1 MVFSGR
7 NCLRFIS
14 PLIFGNLF
22 YFCKN
27 FRLKTKKPDYSH
39 LKPDQ
44 PIGIFDSGVGGLTVA
59 KEIKRLL
66 PNENLIYFGDTK
78 HLPYGEKSREAIIGY
93 SLEICNFLLEKNCK
107 AIVIA
112 CNSATANA
120 LKEVLELVNEKVPVI
135 DVINPVAEKVAYEI
149 HNNIGV
155 IATKATVNSGL
166 YKKSIRKHNKFIKV
180 DELATP
186 LLVPAIEEGFRNHP
200 ITHAIIYNYLSNSK
214 LKNIET
220 LILGCTHY
228 PLLLDEIK
236 QFYGN
241 RVRVID
247 SPNIVANQLKII
259 LEKHHLLLQNNSKP
273 NYHFYLSDLTK
284 NFEKISKKFFGKTID
299 LELKV
304 L

>member
-1 MVFSGR
+1 M
-7 NCLRFIS
+7 
-14 PLIFGNLF
+14 
-22 YFCKN
+22 
-27 FRLKTKKPDYSH
+27 KTKKQDYSH
-39 LKPDQ
+39 LSPKQ

-66 PNENLIYFGDTK
+66 PNEDLIYFGDTK
-78 HLPYGEKSREAIIGY
+78 HLPYGEKSREAIIEY
-93 SLEICNFLLEKNCK
+93 STKITNFLLEQNCK

-112 CNSATANA
+112 CNTATANA
-120 LKEVLELVNEKVPVI
+120 LNEVLQSVSCRVPVI

-149 HNNIGV
+149 HNNVGV

-186 LLVPAIEEGFRNHP
+186 LLVPAIEEGFKNHP

-228 PLLLDEIK
+228 PLLIDEIK
-236 QFYGN
+236 QYYGN

-247 SPNIVANQLKII
+247 SPNIVASHLKII
-259 LEKHHLLLQNNSKP
+259 LDKYSLLNDNNPKP
-273 NYHFYLSDLTK
+273 NYHFYLSDITK
-284 NFEKISKKFFGKTID
+284 NFEKISKKFFGKSID

>member
-1 MVFSGR
+1 MPK
-7 NCLRFIS
+7 L
-14 PLIFGNLF
+14 LA
-22 YFCKN
+22 
-27 FRLKTKKPDYSH
+27 LKKKKQDFSH
-39 LKPDQ
+39 LSADQ

-78 HLPYGEKSREAIIGY
+78 HLPYGEKSREAIVGY
-93 SLEICNFLLEKNCK
+93 STQITKFLIQKNCK

-120 LKEVLELVNEKVPVI
+120 LKEVLEEVADRVPVI

-149 HNNIGV
+149 HNNVGV

-166 YKKSIRKHNKFIKV
+166 YRKSIRKHNKFIKV

-186 LLVPAIEEGFRNHP
+186 LLVPAIEEGFKNHP
-200 ITHAIIYNYLSNSK
+200 ITHSIIYNYLSNKK

-228 PLLLDEIK
+228 PLLINEIR
-236 QFYGN
+236 QYYGN

-247 SPNIVANQLKII
+247 SPSIVATQLRII
-259 LEKHHLLLQNNSKP
+259 LEKHQLLNTKNTNPRYQ
-273 NYHFYLSDLTK
+273 FYLSDLTK
-284 NFEKISKKFFGKTID
+284 NFEKISKKFFGNSIKLD
-299 LELKV
+299 LEV

>member
-1 MVFSGR
+1 
-7 NCLRFIS
+7 
-14 PLIFGNLF
+14 
-22 YFCKN
+22 
-27 FRLKTKKPDYSH
+27 LKKHKQDFSH
-39 LKPDQ
+39 LSPEQ

-59 KEIKRLL
+59 REIKKLL

-78 HLPYGEKSREAIIGY
+78 HLPYGEKSREAIVGY
-93 SLEICNFLLEKNCK
+93 STQIASFLLEKNCK

-120 LKEVLELVNEKVPVI
+120 LREVLDEVDNRVPVI

-149 HNNIGV
+149 HNNVGV

-166 YKKSIRKHNKFIKV
+166 YRKSIRKHNRFIKV

-186 LLVPAIEEGFRNHP
+186 LLVPAIEEGFKNHP
-200 ITHAIIYNYLSNSK
+200 ITHSIVYNYLSNKK

-228 PLLLDEIK
+228 PLLIDEIR
-236 QFYGN
+236 QYYGN

-247 SPNIVANQLKII
+247 SPGIVANQLKMI
-259 LEKHHLLLQNNSKP
+259 LEQNQLLNSKNP
-273 NYHFYLSDLTK
+273 NPDYHFYLSDQTK
-284 NFEKISKKFFGKTID
+284 NFEKISKKFFGNSIR

>member
-1 MVFSGR
+1 M
-7 NCLRFIS
+7 
-14 PLIFGNLF
+14 
-22 YFCKN
+22 
-27 FRLKTKKPDYSH
+27 KTKKQDYSH
-39 LKPDQ
+39 LLPKQ

-66 PNENLIYFGDTK
+66 PNEDLIYFGDTK
-78 HLPYGEKSREAIIGY
+78 HLPYGEKSKEAIIEY
-93 SLEICNFLLEKNCK
+93 STKITNFLLEQNCK

-112 CNSATANA
+112 CNTATANA
-120 LKEVLELVNEKVPVI
+120 LNEVLESVSCRVPVI

-149 HNNIGV
+149 HNNVGV

-186 LLVPAIEEGFRNHP
+186 LLVPAIEEGFKNHP
-200 ITHAIIYNYLSNSK
+200 ITHAIIYNYLSNTK

-228 PLLLDEIK
+228 PLLIDEIK
-236 QFYGN
+236 QYYGN

-247 SPNIVANQLKII
+247 SPNIVANHLKII
-259 LEKHHLLLQNNSKP
+259 LDKYNLLNDNNPKP

>member
-1 MVFSGR
+1 M
-7 NCLRFIS
+7 
-14 PLIFGNLF
+14 
-22 YFCKN
+22 
-27 FRLKTKKPDYSH
+27 LKKKKQDFSH
-39 LKPDQ
+39 LNASQ

-78 HLPYGEKSREAIIGY
+78 HLPYGEKSKEAITGY
-93 SLEICNFLLEKNCK
+93 ATQITNFLLEKGCK

-120 LKEVLELVNEKVPVI
+120 LNEVMELVDGRVPVI
-135 DVINPVAEKVAYEI
+135 DVISPVAEKVAFEI
-149 HNNIGV
+149 HNNVGV

-166 YKKSIRKHNKFIKV
+166 YRKSIRKHNRFIKV

-200 ITHAIIYNYLSNSK
+200 ITHAIIYNYLSSNK

-228 PLLLDEIK
+228 PLLMEEIK

-241 RVRVID
+241 RVRIID
-247 SPNIVANQLKII
+247 SPSIVANQLRMI
-259 LEKHHLLLQNNSKP
+259 LEQHHLLNDQKNP
-273 NYHFYLSDLTK
+273 EYRFYVSDVTK
-284 NFEKISKKFFGKTID
+284 NFEKISRKIFGKQIS
-299 LELKV
+299 LELMV

>member
-1 MVFSGR
+1 M
-7 NCLRFIS
+7 
-14 PLIFGNLF
+14 
-22 YFCKN
+22 KK
-27 FRLKTKKPDYSH
+27 KTADYSH
-39 LKPDQ
+39 LKPEQ

-78 HLPYGEKSREAIIGY
+78 HLPYGDKSKEAIIEY
-93 SLEICNFLLEKNCK
+93 STKITDFLLKNSCK

-112 CNSATANA
+112 CNNATANA
-120 LKEVLELVNEKVPVI
+120 LKEVQHLVSGAVPII

-155 IATKATVNSGL
+155 IATKATVSSGL

-186 LLVPAIEEGFRNHP
+186 LLVPAIEEGFKNHP
-200 ITHAIIYNYLSNSK
+200 ITHAIIYNYLSNHR

-228 PLLLDEIK
+228 PLLIEEIK
-236 QFYGN
+236 QYYGN

-247 SPNIVANQLKII
+247 SPNIVASQLKMIMD
-259 LEKHHLLLQNNSKP
+259 KHHLLNTNNPNP
-273 NYHFYLSDLTK
+273 NYHFYLSDITK
-284 NFEKISKKFFGKTID
+284 NFEKISKKFFGKAID

>member
-1 MVFSGR
+1 MK
-7 NCLRFIS
+7 
-14 PLIFGNLF
+14 
-22 YFCKN
+22 KN
-27 FRLKTKKPDYSH
+27 KPDYSH
-39 LKPDQ
+39 LSPQQ

-59 KEIKRLL
+59 KEIKKLL
-66 PNENLIYFGDTK
+66 PHEDLIYFGDTK
-78 HLPYGEKSREAIIGY
+78 HVPYGDKSREAIIDY
-93 SLEICNFLLEKNCK
+93 CIRITSFLLEKNCK

-120 LKEVLELVNEKVPVI
+120 LKEVLELVADRIPVI
-135 DVINPVAEKVAYEI
+135 DVINPVAEKVSYEI
-149 HNNIGV
+149 HNNVGV

-186 LLVPAIEEGFRNHP
+186 LLVPAIEEGFKNHP
-200 ITHAIIYNYLSNSK
+200 ITHSIIYNYLSNKK

-228 PLLLDEIK
+228 PLVLDEIK

-247 SPNIVANQLKII
+247 SPTIVATQLKII
-259 LEKHHLLLQNNSKP
+259 LEKHQLLHEDNPKP
-273 NYHFYLSDLTK
+273 SYHFFLSDITK

>member
-1 MVFSGR
+1 M
-7 NCLRFIS
+7 
-14 PLIFGNLF
+14 
-22 YFCKN
+22 KN
-27 FRLKTKKPDYSH
+27 KKADYTH
-39 LKPDQ
+39 LSANQ

-66 PNENLIYFGDTK
+66 PNEDLIYFGDTK
-78 HLPYGEKSREAIIGY
+78 HLPYGEKSREAIVGY
-93 SLEICNFLLEKNCK
+93 STKITQFLLDKNCK

-120 LKEVLELVNEKVPVI
+120 LHEVQEMVAEKVPVI
-135 DVINPVAEKVAYEI
+135 DVINPVAEKVSYEI
-149 HNNIGV
+149 HNNVGV

-166 YKKSIRKHNKFIKV
+166 YKKSIRKQNKFIKV

-186 LLVPAIEEGFRNHP
+186 LLVPAIEEGFKNHP
-200 ITHAIIYNYLSNSK
+200 ITHSIIYNYLSNSK

-228 PLLLDEIK
+228 PLLIDEIK
-236 QFYGN
+236 QYYGN

-247 SPNIVANQLKII
+247 SPNIVANQLKMI
-259 LEKHHLLLQNNSKP
+259 LDKHNLLNEENHQS
-273 NYHFYLSDLTK
+273 NYQFFLSDITK
-284 NFEKISKKFFGKTID
+284 NFEKISKKFFGKSID
-299 LELKV
+299 LEHKV

>member
-1 MVFSGR
+1 
-7 NCLRFIS
+7 
-14 PLIFGNLF
+14 
-22 YFCKN
+22 
-27 FRLKTKKPDYSH
+27 LKTKKQDYSH
-39 LKPDQ
+39 LSPKQ

-66 PNENLIYFGDTK
+66 PNEDLIYFGDTK
-78 HLPYGEKSREAIIGY
+78 HLPYGEKSKEAIIEY
-93 SLEICNFLLEKNCK
+93 STKITNFLLEQNCK

-112 CNSATANA
+112 CNTATANA
-120 LKEVLELVNEKVPVI
+120 LNEVLESVSCRVPVI

-149 HNNIGV
+149 HNNVGV

-186 LLVPAIEEGFRNHP
+186 LLVPAIEEGFKNHP
-200 ITHAIIYNYLSNSK
+200 ITHAIIYNYLSNTK

-228 PLLLDEIK
+228 PLLIDEIK
-236 QFYGN
+236 QYYGN

-247 SPNIVANQLKII
+247 SPNIVANHLKII
-259 LEKHHLLLQNNSKP
+259 LDKYNLLNDNNPKP

-299 LELKV
+299 LELRV

>member
-1 MVFSGR
+1 M
-7 NCLRFIS
+7 
-14 PLIFGNLF
+14 
-22 YFCKN
+22 
-27 FRLKTKKPDYSH
+27 KKKKIDYSH
-39 LKPDQ
+39 LDASQ

-78 HLPYGEKSREAIIGY
+78 HLPYGEKSKEAIIEY
-93 SLEICNFLLEKNCK
+93 SSKITNFLLEKNCK
-107 AIVIA
+107 SIVIA
-112 CNSATANA
+112 CNTATANA

-135 DVINPVAEKVAYEI
+135 DVINPVAEKVAYEL
-149 HNNIGV
+149 HTNVGV

-166 YKKSIRKHNKFIKV
+166 YKKSIRKHNRFIKV

-186 LLVPAIEEGFRNHP
+186 LLVPAIEEGFKNHP
-200 ITHAIIYNYLSNSK
+200 ITHSIIYNYLSNQK

-228 PLLLDEIK
+228 PLVLDEIK
-236 QFYGN
+236 QYYGN

-247 SPNIVANQLKII
+247 SPNIVANELKMI
-259 LEKHHLLLQNNSKP
+259 LEKHQLLNEQNP
-273 NYHFYLSDLTK
+273 NPTYQFFLSDITK

>member
-1 MVFSGR
+1 MKR
-7 NCLRFIS
+7 
-14 PLIFGNLF
+14 
-22 YFCKN
+22 
-27 FRLKTKKPDYSH
+27 KKIDYSH
-39 LKPDQ
+39 LNKSQ

-66 PNENLIYFGDTK
+66 PQENFIYFGDTK
-78 HLPYGEKSREAIIGY
+78 NLPYGEKSREAIVSYVTKITQ
-93 SLEICNFLLEKNCK
+93 FLLEKNCK

-120 LKEVLELVNEKVPVI
+120 LKEILELVDNKVPVI
-135 DVINPVAEKVAYEI
+135 DVINPVAEKVAFEL
-149 HNNIGV
+149 HNNVGV
-155 IATKATVNSGL
+155 IATKATVNSSL
-166 YKKSIRKHNKFIKV
+166 YKKSIRKHNRFIKV

-186 LLVPAIEEGFRNHP
+186 LLVPAIEEGLKNHP
-200 ITHAIIYNYLSNSK
+200 ITNSIIYHYLSNRK

-228 PLLLDEIK
+228 PLLIDEIK
-236 QFYGN
+236 HFYGN

-247 SPNIVANQLKII
+247 SPNIVAAELKVVLENHQL
-259 LEKHHLLLQNNSKP
+259 LNSNNPKP
-273 NYHFYLSDLTK
+273 SYHFYLSDITK
-284 NFEKISKKFFGKTID
+284 NFEKTSKKFFGKAIQ

>member
-1 MVFSGR
+1 M
-7 NCLRFIS
+7 
-14 PLIFGNLF
+14 
-22 YFCKN
+22 
-27 FRLKTKKPDYSH
+27 KTKKTSYIH

-228 PLLLDEIK
+228 PLLLDEIN

-273 NYHFYLSDLTK
+273 SYHFYLSDLTK

>member
-1 MVFSGR
+1 MKKK
-7 NCLRFIS
+7 
-14 PLIFGNLF
+14 NL
-22 YFCKN
+22 
-27 FRLKTKKPDYSH
+27 DYSH
-39 LKPDQ
+39 LNPEQ
-44 PIGIFDSGVGGLTVA
+44 PIGIFDSGVGGLTNA

-66 PNENLIYFGDTK
+66 PNENIIYFGDTK
-78 HLPYGEKSREAIIGY
+78 HLPYGEKSKEAIIEY
-93 SLEICNFLLEKNCK
+93 STKITNFLLENNCK
-107 AIVIA
+107 AIVVA
-112 CNSATANA
+112 CNTATANA
-120 LKEVLELVNEKVPVI
+120 LASIKELVDNRVPVI

-149 HNNIGV
+149 HNNVGV

-186 LLVPAIEEGFRNHP
+186 LLVPAIEEGFKNHP
-200 ITHAIIYNYLSNSK
+200 ITHAIIYNYLSNRK

-228 PLLLDEIK
+228 PLLIDEIK
-236 QFYGN
+236 QYYGN

-247 SPNIVANQLKII
+247 SPNIVANQLKMI
-259 LEKHHLLLQNNSKP
+259 LEKHHLLNSSKDTP
-273 NYHFYLSDLTK
+273 QYHFYLSDLTK

-299 LELKV
+299 LELKI

>member
-1 MVFSGR
+1 M
-7 NCLRFIS
+7 
-14 PLIFGNLF
+14 
-22 YFCKN
+22 K
-27 FRLKTKKPDYSH
+27 KTKPDYSH
-39 LKPDQ
+39 LSAKQ
-44 PIGIFDSGVGGLTVA
+44 PIGIFDSGLGGLTVA

-66 PNENLIYFGDTK
+66 PNEDLIYFGDSK
-78 HLPYGEKSREAIIGY
+78 HLPYGEKSREAIVGY
-93 SLEICNFLLEKNCK
+93 ATKITKFLLEKNCK

-120 LKEVLELVNEKVPVI
+120 LKEVLELVNNAVPVI
-135 DVINPVAEKVAYEI
+135 DVINPVAEKVSYEI
-149 HNNIGV
+149 HNNVGV

-166 YKKSIRKHNKFIKV
+166 YRKTIRKHNKFIKV

-200 ITHAIIYNYLSNSK
+200 ITHSIIYNYLSNKK

-228 PLLLDEIK
+228 PLLLQEIK
-236 QFYGN
+236 QYYGN

-247 SPNIVANQLKII
+247 SPSIVATQLKII
-259 LEKHHLLLQNNSKP
+259 LDKHQLLNKDNKNP
-273 NYHFYLSDLTK
+273 NYQFYLSDITK
-284 NFEKISKKFFGKTID
+284 NFEKIAKKFFGKTID

>member
-1 MVFSGR
+1 
-7 NCLRFIS
+7 
-14 PLIFGNLF
+14 
-22 YFCKN
+22 
-27 FRLKTKKPDYSH
+27 LKKKKQDYSH
-39 LKPDQ
+39 LTAKQ

-66 PNENLIYFGDTK
+66 PNEDLIYYGDTK
-78 HLPYGEKSREAIIGY
+78 HLPYGEKSKEAIVGY
-93 SLEICNFLLEKNCK
+93 SEKITNFLLEKNCK

-120 LKEVLELVNEKVPVI
+120 LKEVLELVADRVPVI
-135 DVINPVAEKVAYEI
+135 DVINPVAEKVSYEI
-149 HNNIGV
+149 HNNVGV

-166 YKKSIRKHNKFIKV
+166 YRKSIKKHNKWIKV

-186 LLVPAIEEGFRNHP
+186 LLVPAIEEGFKNHP
-200 ITHAIIYNYLSNSK
+200 ITHSIIYNYLSNAK

-228 PLLLDEIK
+228 PLLIDEIK
-236 QFYGN
+236 QYYGN

-247 SPNIVANQLKII
+247 SPNIVASHLKII
-259 LEKHHLLLQNNSKP
+259 LDKHHLLNENNPQPS
-273 NYHFYLSDLTK
+273 YHFYLSDLTK

>member
-1 MVFSGR
+1 MKVS
-7 NCLRFIS
+7 
-14 PLIFGNLF
+14 
-22 YFCKN
+22 KA
-27 FRLKTKKPDYSH
+27 DYSH
-39 LKPDQ
+39 LKPSQ

-66 PNENLIYFGDTK
+66 PQEDLIYFGDTK
-78 HLPYGEKSREAIIGY
+78 NLPYGEKSREAIISY
-93 SLEICNFLLEKNCK
+93 VTKITQFLLEKNCK

-120 LKEVLELVNEKVPVI
+120 LREVLETVNGMVPVI
-135 DVINPVAEKVAYEI
+135 DVIHPVAEKVSFEM
-149 HNNIGV
+149 HNNVGV
-155 IATKATVNSGL
+155 IATKATVNSAL
-166 YKKSIRKHNKFIKV
+166 YKKSIRKHNAFIKV

-186 LLVPAIEEGFRNHP
+186 LLVPAIEEGLKNHP
-200 ITHAIIYNYLSNSK
+200 ITRSIITHYLSNKK
-214 LKNIET
+214 LKNIDT

-236 QFYGN
+236 NFYGN

-247 SPNIVANQLKII
+247 SPNIVAAELKTV
-259 LEKHHLLLQNNSKP
+259 LEKYRLLQKENAAPK
-273 NYHFYLSDLTK
+273 YLFYLSDITR
-284 NFEKISKKFFGKTID
+284 NFEKISKKFFGNAIA

>member
-1 MVFSGR
+1 MK
-7 NCLRFIS
+7 
-14 PLIFGNLF
+14 
-22 YFCKN
+22 KN
-27 FRLKTKKPDYSH
+27 KPNYSH
-39 LKPDQ
+39 LSPQQ

-59 KEIKRLL
+59 KEIKKLL
-66 PNENLIYFGDTK
+66 PHEDLIYFGDTK
-78 HLPYGEKSREAIIGY
+78 HLPYGDKSREAIIDY
-93 SLEICNFLLEKNCK
+93 CIRITSFLLEKNCK

-120 LKEVLELVNEKVPVI
+120 LKEVLELVADKIPVI
-135 DVINPVAEKVAYEI
+135 DVINPVAEKVSYEI
-149 HNNIGV
+149 HNNVGV

-186 LLVPAIEEGFRNHP
+186 LLVPAIEEGFKNHP
-200 ITHAIIYNYLSNSK
+200 ITHSIIYNYLSNKK

-228 PLLLDEIK
+228 PLVLDEIK

-247 SPNIVANQLKII
+247 SPTIVATQLKII
-259 LEKHHLLLQNNSKP
+259 LEKHQLLHEDNPKP
-273 NYHFYLSDLTK
+273 SYHFFLSDITK

>member
-1 MVFSGR
+1 MKTLNKVNIQG
-7 NCLRFIS
+7 LS
-14 PLIFGNLF
+14 PN
-22 YFCKN
+22 
-27 FRLKTKKPDYSH
+27 
-39 LKPDQ
+39 Q
-44 PIGIFDSGVGGLTVA
+44 PIGVFDSGVGGLTVA

-66 PNENLIYFGDTK
+66 PNEDLIYFGDTK
-78 HLPYGEKSREAIIGY
+78 HLPYGEKSKEAIVEY
-93 SLEICNFLLEKNCK
+93 STKITNFLLEQNCK

-112 CNSATANA
+112 CNTATANA
-120 LKEVLELVNEKVPVI
+120 LKEVLELVAGKVPVI

-149 HNNIGV
+149 HTNVGV

-166 YKKSIRKHNKFIKV
+166 YRKSIRKHNKFIKV

-186 LLVPAIEEGFRNHP
+186 LLVPAIEEGFKNHP
-200 ITHAIIYNYLSNSK
+200 ITHAIIYNYLSNNK

-228 PLLLDEIK
+228 PLLVDEIK
-236 QFYGN
+236 QYYGN

-259 LEKHHLLLQNNSKP
+259 LDKYHLLNEQNHTPS
-273 NYHFYLSDLTK
+273 YHFYLSDITK
-284 NFEKISKKFFGKTID
+284 NFEKISRKFFGNKIS